1 MIKSFRE
8 KARGIRRLANSIAG
22 RFRNGVVKQSLET
35 AFWGVCIGGAS
46 LVLVLAAQ
54 AAHEKNREL
63 NLHLNELS
71 EESRILAEYN
81 KDLIKEANTI
91 KEDPFYVESILRN
104 DYNMIGAKEAVVEM
118 EVGGRK
124 QE

>member
-1 MIKSFRE
+1 MLKLL
-8 KARGIRRLANSIAG
+8 KDKTRGVRRFADIIG
-22 RFRNGVVKQSLET
+22 RFRTGAVKQSLET
-35 AFWGVCIGGAS
+35 AFWGVCIGGTS

-63 NLHLNELS
+63 NSRLNELT
-71 EESRILAEYN
+71 EETRVLAEHN
-81 KDLIKEANTI
+81 KTLVEEANTI

-104 DYNMIGAKEAVVEM
+104 DYNMIGSKEAVVEM
-118 EVGGRK
+118 EVGGKR